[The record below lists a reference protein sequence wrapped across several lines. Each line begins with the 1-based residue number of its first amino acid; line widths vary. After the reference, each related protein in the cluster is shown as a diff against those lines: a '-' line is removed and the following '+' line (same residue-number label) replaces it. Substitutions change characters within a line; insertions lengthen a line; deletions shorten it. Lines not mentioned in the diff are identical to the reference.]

1 MVKSRSCHGVKS
13 KKKIKL
19 NLSRKIWLQKSC
31 LTKCAMFNFGAHGF
45 KVKSMSP
52 KMKYCT
58 FGLGH
63 LLFQFTCFRLSNDCN
78 INDKCRKD
86 DADHVQTYA

>member
-1 MVKSRSCHGVKS
+1 MVKSRSCHGVNSK

-31 LTKCAMFNFGAHGF
+31 LTKCAMFKMFFGAHGF

-58 FGLGH
+58 F
-63 LLFQFTCFRLSNDCN
+63 
-78 INDKCRKD
+78 
-86 DADHVQTYA
+86 